1 LAREEA
7 SAHMDQIRVVIAD
20 DHQMLRAN
28 IRKLLGRTTD
38 IHVVGEASDG
48 GEAVEL
54 VNQLKPDLLLLDM
67 EMPVMT
73 GPEVAATL
81 RASGTQTRIL
91 ALSAYNDSE
100 YIKAMLDQGAS
111 GYLTKDEAP
120 NSIIDAIRS
129 VMNGQQVWV
138 NK

>member
-1 LAREEA
+1 
-7 SAHMDQIRVVIAD
+7 
-20 DHQMLRAN
+20 MLRAN

-38 IHVVGEASDG
+38 ILVIGEASDG

-81 RASGTQTRIL
+81 RSSGTSTRIL
-91 ALSAYNDSE
+91 ALSAYNDRE
-100 YIKAMLDQGAS
+100 YIMAMLDQGAS

-120 NSIIDAIRS
+120 NNIIDAIRS